1 MRILIVGAGSTGG
14 FFGAKL
20 AKAGRDVTFL
30 VRSQRLSQL
39 QQHGLC
45 IKSPAGD
52 IEIQPQLITSTQI
65 QGPFDIVLVAVKAYA
80 LDSALR
86 DMDAA
91 VGPDTVILPLLNG
104 MRHMDVIAEKYGADR
119 LLGCAC
125 KVATSLDE
133 EGRIV
138 QTGTFNDIAYG
149 ELDGSESE
157 RIALVHE
164 FMRDA
169 GFDAKMSKTVLRDM
183 WEKWTLL
190 AAMGTINCL
199 MRGSIGDV
207 ASVKGGREFATR
219 AIDEVVSI
227 VHVVGRALSAPFLTE
242 AHRLLTLEG
251 SPQTSSMYRDLI
263 AGRGIEADQII
274 GDLLERA
281 TAKGME
287 APLLA
292 LVYTNLL
299 VYQAQLDK

>member
-20 AKAGRDVTFL
+20 ASAGRDVTFL
-30 VRSQRLSQL
+30 VRPQRLSQL
-39 QQHGLC
+39 EQHGLC
-45 IKSPAGD
+45 VKSPAGD
-52 IEIQPQLITSTQI
+52 IEIQPQLITSAQI
-65 QGPFDIVLVAVKAYA
+65 PGPFDIVLLAVKAYA

-86 DMDAA
+86 DMEAA

-104 MRHMDVIAEKYGADR
+104 MRHMDVIAKKFGADR
-119 LLGCAC
+119 LLGCVC

-133 EGRIV
+133 HGHIV
-138 QTGTFNDIAYG
+138 QQGTFNDIAYG
-149 ELDGSESE
+149 ELDGSDSA
-157 RIALVHE
+157 RIALVHT
-164 FMRDA
+164 FMREA
-169 GFDAKMSKTVLRDM
+169 GFDATTSKTILRDM

-207 ASVKGGREFATR
+207 ASVKGGHAFAMR

-227 VHVVGRALSAPFLTE
+227 VRAVGQEPSEPFLTQ
-242 AHRLLTLEG
+242 AYRLLTLEG
-251 SPQTSSMYRDLI
+251 SPQTSSMYRDLM

-281 TAKGME
+281 NAKGLE
-287 APLLA
+287 APILA

-299 VYQAQLDK
+299 VYQAQSGK

>member
-20 AKAGRDVTFL
+20 ASAGRDVTFL
-30 VRSQRLSQL
+30 VRPQRLSQL
-39 QQHGLC
+39 EQHGLC
-45 IKSPAGD
+45 VKSPAGD
-52 IEIQPQLITSTQI
+52 IEIQPQLITSAQI
-65 QGPFDIVLVAVKAYA
+65 QGPFDIVLLAVKAYA

-86 DMDAA
+86 DMEAA

-104 MRHMDVIAEKYGADR
+104 MRHMDVIAKQFGADR
-119 LLGCAC
+119 LLGCVC

-133 EGRIV
+133 NGHII
-138 QTGTFNDIAYG
+138 QQGTFNDIAYG
-149 ELDGSESE
+149 ELDGSDSE
-157 RIALVHE
+157 RITLVHT
-164 FMRDA
+164 FMREA
-169 GFDAKMSKTVLRDM
+169 GFDATTSKTILRDM

-207 ASVKGGREFATR
+207 ASVKGGHAFAMR

-227 VHVVGRALSAPFLTE
+227 VRAVGQEPSEPFL
-242 AHRLLTLEG
+242 AQAYRLLTLEG
-251 SPQTSSMYRDLI
+251 SPQTSSMYRDLM

-281 TAKGME
+281 NAKGLE
-287 APLLA
+287 APMLA

-299 VYQAQLDK
+299 VYQAQSGK

>member
-30 VRSQRLSQL
+30 VRPQRLSQL
-39 QQHGLC
+39 EQHGLY
-45 IKSPAGD
+45 IQSPAGD
-52 IEIQPQLITSTQI
+52 IEIQPQLITSSQI
-65 QGPFDIVLVAVKAYA
+65 HGPFDIVLVAVKAYT
-80 LDSALR
+80 LDSALQ
-86 DMDAA
+86 DMHGA

-104 MRHMDVIAEKYGADR
+104 MRHMDVIAKKYGEDR
-119 LLGCAC
+119 LLGCVC
-125 KVATSLDE
+125 KVATTLDE
-133 EGRIV
+133 NGRIV
-138 QTGTFNDIAYG
+138 QQGTFNDIAYG
-149 ELDGSESE
+149 ELDGSDSD
-157 RIALVHE
+157 RIALVHK

-169 GFDAKMSKTVLRDM
+169 GFDAKTSKTILRDM

-190 AAMGTINCL
+190 AAMGSINCL

-207 ASVKGGREFATR
+207 ASVQGGHEFAKR

-227 VHVVGRALSAPFLTE
+227 VHAVGQELSEPFLEE
-242 AHRLLTLEG
+242 AYRLLTLEG

-263 AGRGIEADQII
+263 ARRGIEAHQII

-281 TAKGME
+281 TAKGLE
-287 APLLA
+287 APILA

-299 VYQAQLDK
+299 VYQAQLHK

>member
-20 AKAGRDVTFL
+20 ASAGRDVTFL
-30 VRSQRLSQL
+30 VRPQRLSQL
-39 QQHGLC
+39 EQHGLC
-45 IKSPAGD
+45 VKSPAGD
-52 IEIQPQLITSTQI
+52 IEIQPQLITSAQI
-65 QGPFDIVLVAVKAYA
+65 QGPFDIVLLAVKAYA

-86 DMDAA
+86 DMEAA

-104 MRHMDVIAEKYGADR
+104 MRHMDVIAKQFGADR
-119 LLGCAC
+119 LLGCVC

-133 EGRIV
+133 NGHIV
-138 QTGTFNDIAYG
+138 QQGTFNDIAYG
-149 ELDGSESE
+149 ELDGSDSE
-157 RIALVHE
+157 RIALVHT
-164 FMRDA
+164 FMREA
-169 GFDAKMSKTVLRDM
+169 GFDATTSKTILRDM

-207 ASVKGGREFATR
+207 ASVKGGHAFAMR

-227 VHVVGRALSAPFLTE
+227 VRAVGQEPSEPFL
-242 AHRLLTLEG
+242 AQAYRLLTLEG
-251 SPQTSSMYRDLI
+251 SPQTSSMYRDLM

-281 TAKGME
+281 NAKGLE
-287 APLLA
+287 APILA

-299 VYQAQLDK
+299 VYQAQSGK

>member
-104 MRHMDVIAEKYGADR
+104 MRHMDVIAENTAQT
-119 LLGCAC
+119 AC
-125 KVATSLDE
+125 
-133 EGRIV
+133 
-138 QTGTFNDIAYG
+138 
-149 ELDGSESE
+149 
-157 RIALVHE
+157 
-164 FMRDA
+164 
-169 GFDAKMSKTVLRDM
+169 
-183 WEKWTLL
+183 W
-190 AAMGTINCL
+190 AAPV
-199 MRGSIGDV
+199 R
-207 ASVKGGREFATR
+207 
-219 AIDEVVSI
+219 
-227 VHVVGRALSAPFLTE
+227 
-242 AHRLLTLEG
+242 
-251 SPQTSSMYRDLI
+251 
-263 AGRGIEADQII
+263 
-274 GDLLERA
+274 
-281 TAKGME
+281 
-287 APLLA
+287 
-292 LVYTNLL
+292 
-299 VYQAQLDK
+299 